1 MGELVMICDKCNNKI
16 IEYLT
21 PSGHWD
27 YLMAKQGMPPKYY
40 CRGCEL

>member
-1 MGELVMICDKCNNKI
+1 MICDKCNNKI

-21 PSGHWD
+21 PSGWD